1 VVESNRRIEMGLKS
15 TGLAVEAGGMYRGRP
30 ILVTRN
36 DYRLGIF
43 NGDIGIL
50 WPDPADGVLRAW
62 FRQADGELKK
72 ISPGRLPAH
81 ETAFAMTVHKA
92 QGSEFD
98 RVLLLLPDRDVQ
110 VLSRELLYTAATR
123 ARRHIE
129 IRGPAGLIRKA
140 AARSAER
147 ASGLAEKLWQQPRH
161 RPPG

>member
-1 VVESNRRIEMGLKS
+1 
-15 TGLAVEAGGMYRGRP
+15 
-30 ILVTRN
+30 
-36 DYRLGIF
+36 
-43 NGDIGIL
+43 
-50 WPDPADGVLRAW
+50 
-62 FRQADGELKK
+62 
-72 ISPGRLPAH
+72 
-81 ETAFAMTVHKA
+81 
-92 QGSEFD
+92 
-98 RVLLLLPDRDVQ
+98 LLLPDRDVQ